1 MEQEK
6 LDEGQKFLQEDKER
20 FDKMMSD
27 SEKDA
32 KDKADQVKKMALE
45 KLRLIK
51 KTEDL
56 KAAIAVKENQIKK
69 DDDELQV
76 YKQQKL
82 FLDVLAIQAGKKRY
96 QNILDGQNLQGNDQS
111 VQNLADINSNMNSTA
126 GRRNVSNQGG
136 ATFMTSVKDSSS
148 PQKALSKKTTM
159 NKDLTETGGASK
171 TNLEKGKA
179 SQSSNLRSGSNA
191 GSRTGNL
198 KAQSN

>member
-1 MEQEK
+1 
-6 LDEGQKFLQEDKER
+6 
-20 FDKMMSD
+20 MMSD

-148 PQKALSKKTTM
+148 PQK
-159 NKDLTETGGASK
+159 
-171 TNLEKGKA
+171 
-179 SQSSNLRSGSNA
+179 
-191 GSRTGNL
+191 
-198 KAQSN
+198 

>member
-1 MEQEK
+1 
-6 LDEGQKFLQEDKER
+6 
-20 FDKMMSD
+20 MMSD

-96 QNILDGQNLQGNDQS
+96 QNILDG
-111 VQNLADINSNMNSTA
+111 
-126 GRRNVSNQGG
+126 
-136 ATFMTSVKDSSS
+136 
-148 PQKALSKKTTM
+148 
-159 NKDLTETGGASK
+159 
-171 TNLEKGKA
+171 
-179 SQSSNLRSGSNA
+179 
-191 GSRTGNL
+191 
-198 KAQSN
+198 